1 MNQDILPLSP
11 LPDFIHLQA
20 IDKARNI
27 ARDYQIHAARD
38 LFGYWIVE
46 TRWGRI
52 GSRGNSHIE
61 SFAHENHATR
71 FIRAT
76 LKRRAQT
83 KRRIG
88 VEYSLVR

>member
-1 MNQDILPLSP
+1 MISDILPLSP
-11 LPDFIHLQA
+11 PPDLIHLQA
-20 IDKARNI
+20 IDTTRNI

-46 TRWGRI
+46 TRWCRI
-52 GSRGNSHIE
+52 GSRGQRRIE
-61 SFAHENHATR
+61 SFSLEKQAAQ

-83 KRRIG
+83 KERIG
-88 VEYSLVR
+88 AEYRLVR